1 MLHWTKN
8 KMIEQAKNGVGLLLF
23 IICAIAIYYQVG
35 KNENLNIYGT
45 KIQAQLKQI
54 SILSIVILLLL
65 MLLNVWV
72 ESIKWKT
79 VLASENKISLGA
91 ALKSI
96 FVGQAFAFYT
106 PNRVGE
112 YAGRTLMLTSGDKVI
127 AIGRMAWSSYA
138 QLIVTIVVGAFA
150 LFFHPPILSWL
161 RWATPILMLIALVIY
176 FHQRPFTGWLKIFNF
191 LHIETTLKLQLLLLA
206 FLRYGVFILQYCWA
220 LHILNMPIP
229 YVEFI
234 IGIAVMFLCLSVLPT
249 ISLTELVIRG
259 QLILLIMAPCYQ
271 NGLMLI
277 TLSTLIWLVN
287 FLLPAIIGA
296 FLLLGFKLNR

>member
-1 MLHWTKN
+1 MLNWTKN
-8 KMIEQAKNGVGLLLF
+8 KIIEQSKSGIGILLF

-35 KNENLNIYGT
+35 KNENLNTYGT
-45 KIQAQLKQI
+45 EIKNQLKQV
-54 SILSIVILLLL
+54 SIFSMFVLLIL
-65 MLLNVWV
+65 MFLNLWI

-79 VLASENKISLGA
+79 VLNSENQISVGS

-112 YAGRTLMLTSGDKVI
+112 YAGRTLMLISGNKVM
-127 AIGRMAWSSYA
+127 AVGRMAWSNYA
-138 QLIVTIVVGAFA
+138 QLIVTIVAGSFA
-150 LFFHPPILSWL
+150 VFVHPPILSWL
-161 RWATPILMLIALVIY
+161 RWVTPILMIIALMIY
-176 FHQRPFTGWLKIFNF
+176 FHQRPFIGWFKIFNF
-191 LHIETTLKLQLLLLA
+191 LQIETSLKVRLLFLSL
-206 FLRYGVFILQYCWA
+206 LRYSVFLLQYCWV
-220 LHILNMPIP
+220 LHILNIPIP
-229 YVEFI
+229 YVEYI
-234 IGIAVMFLCLSVLPT
+234 IGVAVMFLCLSVLPT

-259 QLILLIMAPCYQ
+259 QLVLLIMAPWYH